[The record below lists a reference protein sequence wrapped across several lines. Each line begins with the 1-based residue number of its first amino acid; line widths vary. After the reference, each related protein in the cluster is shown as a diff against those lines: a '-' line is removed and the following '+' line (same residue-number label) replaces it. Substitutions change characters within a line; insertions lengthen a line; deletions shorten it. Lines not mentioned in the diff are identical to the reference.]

1 MKIYVNCRSILL
13 KNMKKYENYMK
24 DLYGAGQE
32 ILVISTVTLSY
43 SEAEWSDV
51 CSKAIFKLFFPLF
64 LGYAVIK
71 RKGKSR

>member
-32 ILVISTVTLSY
+32 ILVISTVT
-43 SEAEWSDV
+43 V
-51 CSKAIFKLFFPLF
+51 LFRSWVVWCML
-64 LGYAVIK
+64 
-71 RKGKSR
+71 